1 MQKYKAK
8 RGATP
13 AWGTRAAKAGRVV
26 VPAVAAMTLVGG
38 LSMVLPSAPQ
48 SVKAEPAAV
57 SQADLAQR
65 QERADRS
72 AARQARVDDLA
83 KKAADA
89 DAKRAEEA
97 RKQLDKNKKEK
108 GSSTL
113 SEAKLEA
120 VGVRYATTN
129 LNLRTAPSAEA
140 KVADVLEEGA
150 KIEITGGSE
159 GEFAQVLVKGTAYW
173 VSAQYLSKDKPEPE
187 PADGSDKAAGS
198 EGSDSGSDDSD
209 SGSSSGGSA
218 DSSAPCPS
226 GSSVESGLT
235 PNAIKVHR
243 AVCHRFPQVKSFGGV
258 RADALPEHPS
268 GRALDCMI
276 SSNATGWEIARWVRA
291 NASSLGVTQV
301 IFDQHI
307 WTTQRS
313 GEGWRQM
320 GDRGGATANH
330 QDHVHVTVS

>member
-1 MQKYKAK
+1 
-8 RGATP
+8 
-13 AWGTRAAKAGRVV
+13 
-26 VPAVAAMTLVGG
+26 
-38 LSMVLPSAPQ
+38 MVLPSSPQ

-72 AARQARVDDLA
+72 AARQARVDELA

-89 DAKRAEEA
+89 DAKRADEA
-97 RKQLDKNKKEK
+97 RKADDKNKKEK
-108 GSSTL
+108 KGSSTL
-113 SEAKLEA
+113 AEAKPEA
-120 VGVRYATTN
+120 IGVRYATTN
-129 LNLRTAPSAEA
+129 LNLRTEASAEA

-150 KIEITGGSE
+150 KVEITGGAQ
-159 GEFAQVLVKGTAYW
+159 GEFAQVIVDGTAYW

-187 PADGSDKAAGS
+187 PTEGSGSDKAAGS
-198 EGSDSGSDDSD
+198 EGSDSSGSDDSD

-243 AVCHRFPQVKSFGGV
+243 SVCHKFPQVTSYGGV

-276 SSNATGWEIARWVRA
+276 SSNATGWEIARYVRA

-320 GDRGGATANH
+320 EDRGGATANH
-330 QDHVHVTVS
+330 QDHVHVTVA